1 MKYSHNRLLAAT
13 ALAVGVA
20 IAVPLATGAARAADK
35 ALDAADPGF
44 VPDTGQINL
53 GIAIQ
58 GASQSYEVIKIP
70 TPQQARAAW
79 LTPVSTQPS
88 TGDQTPGQPGAAT
101 TGAAAS
107 GTVTAPAASPANG
120 EPPPSGPIGSIGQTL
135 PAKFSP
141 RNDVL
146 DRVPTMAWPLS
157 MSDQQRQ
164 QIYQAVMADKS
175 EPAAGADKLTLSSF
189 LTVDQAL
196 NGIHALPSSVSN
208 IAEVKGLAYV
218 KAKNKVL
225 LVEPATRVVV
235 DEITS

>member
-1 MKYSHNRLLAAT
+1 MQHSQSRLLVAT
-13 ALAVGVA
+13 ALAAGLV
-20 IAVPLATGAARAADK
+20 IAVPLVNRVVAAENPM
-35 ALDAADPGF
+35 DAADPGF

-53 GIAIQ
+53 GIAMQ
-58 GASQSYEVIKIP
+58 GASQSDEVIKIP
-70 TPQQARAAW
+70 TPQQARAA
-79 LTPVSTQPS
+79 LMTPVSTQPS
-88 TGDQTPGQPGAAT
+88 TGDQAPAAPAAAT

-107 GTVTAPAASPANG
+107 GTGSPPAAAPANG

-175 EPAAGADKLTLSSF
+175 EPAAGAEALAPSSY

-235 DEITS
+235 DEIMS